1 MRNRRIVHGKHTR
14 GQAAL
19 RIFALLLAA
28 FFAAGCQT
36 TPGGTGHPQAEAR
49 AGSLAAAGRHQDAA
63 RIYIALAGDAAGDER
78 TRLTLLAVEE
88 WLRDGDIARARTAFA
103 STQQPA
109 DTDLATDWALTAAR
123 LDLAAG
129 DAAAALQRLQALDDL
144 SLRVEQRLRRDALR
158 GAALFDTGKTREALE
173 LLVRRELWL
182 DDTRAVRTNHEII
195 WAGLIGTPP
204 AQLEAALAEASDPTI
219 RGWLELGL
227 TGTAAAADT
236 LAFRRG
242 VMDWRRSYPRHP
254 ALADLVP
261 SLLNVDMAAG
271 AYPRQIGVLLPLS
284 GRSGRAG
291 AAIRDGILG
300 AWFNDFREGMKP
312 LIRFYDV
319 AAEGNVYAYRQAVED
334 GAEFVIGPLLKPSV
348 MDIAT
353 GVEIAVPTLALNTLP
368 DEVEPPAGLY
378 QYALAPEDEAAQ
390 VGRRVVIDEY
400 PRGVALVPASDWGER
415 VLGAFAASLDQSGG
429 RLLDYRRYQPG
440 AADFSDTIEDLLLL
454 DESIQR
460 YRRLRGVVGGSLQFE
475 PRRRGDIDFIFL
487 AADGTTARLLRPQ
500 LRFHYA
506 GGLPVYATSAINE
519 RDGRNDSDLNGVL
532 FPEVPW
538 IVSGRTEIERLRA
551 TYAELWPGSA
561 PLSRLHAM
569 GYDAYRLVGALQD
582 GAGSGLEKP
591 LQGMTGE
598 LSMDLRG
605 VIHRRLPFAT
615 FEQGEIVAVAEPVP
629 DTEDEAELPPGI
641 DILLL
646 DPPRERPPAS
656 WDAPADSD

>member
-1 MRNRRIVHGKHTR
+1 MRNHRIVHGKHRR
-14 GQAAL
+14 GQVGPGILAVLLIAL
-19 RIFALLLAA
+19 
-28 FFAAGCQT
+28 FAAGCQT
-36 TPGGTGHPQAEAR
+36 TPGGAGYTQAESR
-49 AGSLAAAGRHQDAA
+49 ADALASAGRHQDAA
-63 RIYIALAGDAAGDER
+63 RIYIALAGDASGDER

-88 WLRDGDIARARTAFA
+88 WLRAGDIVRARTAF
-103 STQQPA
+103 SDTRRPA
-109 DTDLATDWALTAAR
+109 GADLATDWALTAAR

-129 DAAAALQRLQALDDL
+129 DAAGALERLQGLDDL
-144 SLRVEQRLRRDALR
+144 TLRVEQRLSRDALR
-158 GAALFDTGKTREALE
+158 GAALFDTGRTREALD

-182 DDTRAVRTNHEII
+182 DDADAVRMNHEII
-195 WAGLIGTPP
+195 WAGLIATPP
-204 AQLEAALAEASDPTI
+204 ARLEAALEDASDPTI

-227 TGTAAAADT
+227 TGSAAAADT

-242 VMDWRRSYPRHP
+242 VVDWRRSYPRHP

-261 SLLNVDMAAG
+261 ALLNVDITTAD
-271 AYPRQIGVLLPLS
+271 YPRQIGVLLPLS

-300 AWFNDFREGMKP
+300 AWYDDFREDVKP

-319 AAEGNVYAYRQAVED
+319 AADGNVYSYRRAVED
-334 GAEFVIGPLLKPSV
+334 GAEFVIGPLLKPAV

-353 GVEIAVPTLALNTLP
+353 GVEITVPTLALNTLP
-368 DEVEPPAGLY
+368 GEIQPPAGMY
-378 QYALAPEDEAAQ
+378 QFALAPEDEAAQ
-390 VGRRVVIDEY
+390 VGRRAVIDEH
-400 PRGVALVPASDWGER
+400 PRSVALVPASDWGER
-415 VLGAFAASLDQSGG
+415 VLDAFAASLDESGG

-440 AADFSDTIEDLLLL
+440 ASDFSDTIEDLLLL

-460 YRRLRGVVGGSLQFE
+460 YRRLRSVVGGSLQFE

-506 GGLPVYATSAINE
+506 GNLPVYATSAINE
-519 RDGRNDSDLNGVL
+519 LDGRSDSDLNGVL

-538 IVSGRTEIERLRA
+538 IVSERAETERRRA

-569 GYDAYRLVGALQD
+569 GYDAYRLVGELQQ
-582 GAGSGLEKP
+582 GAGGLEEP

-598 LSMDLRG
+598 LTVDLRG
-605 VIHRRLPFAT
+605 VVHRRLPFAT
-615 FEQGEIVAVAEPVP
+615 FERGEIVAVAEPLP
-629 DTEDEAELPPGI
+629 ETGDETELPPVL

-646 DPPRERPPAS
+646 DSPEGRLPAP

>member
-1 MRNRRIVHGKHTR
+1 MRNHRIVHGNHTR
-14 GQAAL
+14 GQVAPGIL
-19 RIFALLLAA
+19 ALLLVALL
-28 FFAAGCQT
+28 AAGCQT
-36 TPGGTGHPQAEAR
+36 TPGGAGYTQAEAR
-49 AGSLAAAGRHQDAA
+49 ADSLATAGRHQDAA

-88 WLRDGDIARARTAFA
+88 WLRAGDVTRARTAFA
-103 STQQPA
+103 STRRPA
-109 DTDLATDWALTAAR
+109 DADLATDWALTAAR

-129 DAAAALQRLQALDDL
+129 DAAGALERLASLDDL
-144 SLRVEQRLRRDALR
+144 SLRVEQRLQRDALR
-158 GAALFDTGKTREALE
+158 GAALFDTGRTRQALE

-182 DDTRAVRTNHEII
+182 DDADAVRTNHEII

-204 AQLEAALAEASDPTI
+204 GRLEAALEEASDPTI

-227 TGTAAAADT
+227 TGSAAAADT

-242 VMDWRRSYPRHP
+242 VVDWRRSYPGHP

-261 SLLNVDMAAG
+261 SLLNVDIATA

-284 GRSGRAG
+284 GRGGRAG
-291 AAIRDGILG
+291 TAIRDGILG
-300 AWFNDFREGMKP
+300 AWYDDFREGGKP

-319 AAEGNVYAYRQAVED
+319 ASDGNVYSYRRAVEE

-348 MDIAT
+348 MDLAT
-353 GVEIAVPTLALNTLP
+353 GADITVPTLALNTLP
-368 DEVEPPAGLY
+368 GEVQAPGGLY
-378 QYALAPEDEAAQ
+378 QFALAPEDEAAQ
-390 VGRRVVIDEY
+390 VARRAVFDDQ

-415 VLGAFAASLDQSGG
+415 VLGAFAGSLDEAGG

-460 YRRLRGVVGGSLQFE
+460 YRRLRSVVGESMQFE

-487 AADGTTARLLRPQ
+487 AADGATARLLRPQ

-506 GGLPVYATSAINE
+506 GNLPIYATSAINE
-519 RDGRNDSDLNGVL
+519 RDGRSNSDLNGVL

-538 IVSGRTEIERLRA
+538 IVSDRAEIERLRS
-551 TYAELWPGSA
+551 TYAELWPATS

-569 GYDAYRLVGALQD
+569 GYDAYRLVGALQGD
-582 GAGSGLEKP
+582 GGGLEEP
-591 LQGMTGE
+591 LQGVTGE
-598 LSMDLRG
+598 LTVDLRG
-605 VIHRRLPFAT
+605 VVHRRLPFAT
-615 FEQGEIVAVAEPVP
+615 FEQGEIVAVAEPLP
-629 DTEDEAELPPGI
+629 DTGDEAELPPEIG
-641 DILLL
+641 ILLR
-646 DPPRERPPAS
+646 DPGVEGRAAP
-656 WDAPADSD
+656 WDAPTDSD